1 MVLLVQMDPVEEV
14 EAVLL
19 KEVVEEV
26 EVAVVE

>member
-1 MVLLVQMDPVEEV
+1 MVLLVQMDPVVEL